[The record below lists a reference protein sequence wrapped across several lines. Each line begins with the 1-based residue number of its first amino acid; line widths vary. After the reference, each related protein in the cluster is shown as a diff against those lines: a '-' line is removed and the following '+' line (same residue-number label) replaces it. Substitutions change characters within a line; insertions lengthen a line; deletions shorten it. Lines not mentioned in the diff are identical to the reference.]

1 MEPVTRKQAIMAGK
15 DVKPRTR
22 EEQILAGVEL
32 APRNRNEFFTEELIA
47 NGQQQP
53 DEPSTD

>member
-15 DVKPRTR
+15 EIKPRTR

-47 NGQQQP
+47 NGGQQP
-53 DEPSTD
+53 DDPPSD